1 MKVKGQCTKNR
12 GIIQLSMGTCT
23 TENVLPEAE
32 IVARILGKS
41 TGTKSKVV
49 IIKVGVLNCGDFGPQ
64 GTLGNI

>member
-1 MKVKGQCTKNR
+1 
-12 GIIQLSMGTCT
+12 MGTCT